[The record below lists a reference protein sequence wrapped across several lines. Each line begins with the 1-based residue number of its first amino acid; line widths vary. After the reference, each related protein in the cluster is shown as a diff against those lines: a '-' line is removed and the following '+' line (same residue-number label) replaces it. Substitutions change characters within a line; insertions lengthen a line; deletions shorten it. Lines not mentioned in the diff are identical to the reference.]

1 MKLKQK
7 GSTQVPTLEKAH
19 SRIDENVSELLIGQ
33 AFEVIF
39 REFERYIKIM
49 QGYKGVDWTVY
60 VKMRNK
66 ERKNGDAK
74 QDFDDEKLFDEEDED
89 NDESAKK

>member
-1 MKLKQK
+1 
-7 GSTQVPTLEKAH
+7 LEKAQ
-19 SRIDENVSELLIGQ
+19 SRIDENVSERLIGQ

-49 QGYKGVDWTVY
+49 KSYKGVDWTVY

-66 ERKNGDAK
+66 ARSGD
-74 QDFDDEKLFDEEDED
+74 D
-89 NDESAKK
+89 N